1 MTTIAIRRMIA
12 TAALLAVSLLGATG
26 AVWADDDDP
35 AAGVREIVA
44 KLEPGATIDAV
55 NTEYGT
61 RTEDVVLASRSI
73 YLLRAPENV
82 DVAALSDALE
92 ADARVVYAE
101 PNYVGEA
108 PEGGGRIHST
118 GGGGP
123 TWVGTDPATMTQQ
136 YAVGLLRLAEAHRRT
151 TGAGTLV
158 AVLDTGVQLDH
169 PRFAGRLAAGYDF
182 VDDDAT
188 PSDVGNG
195 TDDDGD
201 GRVDEGVGH
210 GTHVAGIVTL
220 TAPSTRIL
228 PLRVLDSD
236 GRGNIFTTAE
246 AITAAVEAG
255 ADVINA
261 SFGTTADSE
270 LLGDIVED
278 AEEDDVVVVAAAGN
292 LGADRPQY
300 PAADD
305 DALGVTASG
314 PRDARPAWASYGSWV
329 DVAAPGADIVSAFP
343 TGGYAVWGG
352 TSMAAPFVA
361 GQAALIRSL
370 DAEAE
375 AETIEERIVSS
386 ARPAGSGSG
395 RGRIDVLASLNAGG
409 GGEGD

>member
-1 MTTIAIRRMIA
+1 
-12 TAALLAVSLLGATG
+12 
-26 AVWADDDDP
+26 
-35 AAGVREIVA
+35 
-44 KLEPGATIDAV
+44 
-55 NTEYGT
+55 
-61 RTEDVVLASRSI
+61 VLASRGI
-73 YLLRAPENV
+73 YLLATPDDADIE
-82 DVAALSDALE
+82 ALSDALE
-92 ADARVVYAE
+92 ADPRVRYAE

-118 GGGGP
+118 GDGGP
-123 TWVGTDPATMTQQ
+123 TWAGTDPAAMTQQ
-136 YAVGLLRLAEAHRRT
+136 YAYGLLGLTEAHQRT

-158 AVLDTGVQLDH
+158 AVLDSGVQLDH
-169 PRFAGRLAAGYDF
+169 PRFAGRLDAGYDF

-188 PSDVGNG
+188 PGDVGNG
-195 TDDDGD
+195 ADDDDD

-210 GTHVAGIVTL
+210 GTHVAGVVAL

-236 GRGNIFTTAE
+236 GRGSVFTTAE
-246 AITAAVEAG
+246 AIAVALETG

-270 LLGDIVED
+270 VLDDLVDD
-278 AEEDDVVVVAAAGN
+278 AEDDDVVVVAAAGN

-305 DALGVTASG
+305 DALGVTATG
-314 PRDARPAWASYGSWV
+314 PADTRPAWASYGSWV
-329 DVAAPGADIVSAFP
+329 DVAAPGEDIVSAFP
-343 TGGYAVWGG
+343 AGGHAAWDG

-361 GQAALIRSL
+361 GQAALIRGL

-375 AETIEERIVSS
+375 AETLEARILSS

-395 RGRIDVLASLNAGG
+395 RGRIDIPASLTAT
-409 GGEGD
+409 GGEDD